1 MLTSV
6 STLYMPGQVIDRS
19 VYQGSTYLGEHFD
32 NPLTF
37 DTAYTMP
44 TPTTEAINPPTV
56 PASIVGNN
64 LFMGRADGYWIYKIY
79 NHNNLVK
86 TMQMVNQEFAIP
98 VQHDKIESITMP
110 FGGTDP
116 VTCGHGHDCPSPA
129 GAALIMIASAFAYG
143 RKRNK

>member
-64 LFMGRADGYWIYKIY
+64 LFMGKADGYWIYKIY
-79 NHNNLVK
+79 NHNNLVR
-86 TMQMVNQEFAIP
+86 TIQMVNQDFAIP
-98 VQHDKIESITMP
+98 VQHDRVESITMP
-110 FGGTDP
+110 FGGIDP
-116 VTCGHGHDCPSPA
+116 NQCGRGNDCPEPA
-129 GAALIMIASAFAYG
+129 TGMLIALSGAVLFG
-143 RKRNK
+143 RKRKN